1 MCCDSRLLP
10 TLAASMLAWA
20 AAGCTPMGQV
30 ERAALET
37 ITPYKVEVVQGNF
50 VSKDQIDQL
59 RAGMSR
65 QQVREILGTPLL
77 TDVFHAQ
84 RWDYVFTIERQPL
97 APQRRRMT
105 VFFDDDRFTRVE
117 GDAMP
122 SEQAF
127 VAGLSKP
134 RRSPRQVPLQAS
146 EEQLLA
152 AQRGPANA
160 PPSTRTAP
168 DPAPTRYPPLEP

>member
-1 MCCDSRLLP
+1 MNQ
-10 TLAASMLAWA
+10 
-20 AAGCTPMGQV
+20 AGRG
-30 ERAALET
+30 ALEAM
-37 ITPYKVEVVQGNF
+37 TPYKVEVVQGNF
-50 VSKDQIDQL
+50 VGKEQIEQL
-59 RAGMSR
+59 RTGMSR

-105 VFFDDDRFTRVE
+105 VFFDDDRLSGVA

-122 SEQAF
+122 SEQEF

-134 RRSPRQVPLQAS
+134 RRNPRQVPLQAS

-152 AQRGPANA
+152 AQRDPSDA
-160 PPSTRTAP
+160 PPSPRDTP
-168 DPAPTRYPPLEP
+168 DPTPSTTPTRYPPLEP

>member
-1 MCCDSRLLP
+1 
-10 TLAASMLAWA
+10 
-20 AAGCTPMGQV
+20 
-30 ERAALET
+30 
-37 ITPYKVEVVQGNF
+37 
-50 VSKDQIDQL
+50 
-59 RAGMSR
+59 
-65 QQVREILGTPLL
+65 LL

-105 VFFDDDRFTRVE
+105 VFFDDDRLSGVA

-122 SEQAF
+122 SEQEF

-134 RRSPRQVPLQAS
+134 RLNPRQVPLQAS

-152 AQRGPANA
+152 AQRDPSDALPSPRDTPDPTPA
-160 PPSTRTAP
+160 TAP
-168 DPAPTRYPPLEP
+168 MRYPPLEP

>member
-1 MCCDSRLLP
+1 
-10 TLAASMLAWA
+10 MLACA
-20 AAGCTPMGQV
+20 VAGCTSMDLTG
-30 ERAALET
+30 RGALEA

-50 VSKDQIDQL
+50 VGKDQVEQL
-59 RAGMSR
+59 RTGMSR

-105 VFFDDDRFTRVE
+105 VFFDDDRLARVE

-122 SEQAF
+122 SEQDF

-134 RRSPRQVPLQAS
+134 RLSPRQVPLQAS

-152 AQRGPANA
+152 AQRDHPGVPA
-160 PPSTRTAP
+160 PTRAAP
-168 DPAPTRYPPLEP
+168 DPAPSAALTRYPPLEP

>member
-1 MCCDSRLLP
+1 
-10 TLAASMLAWA
+10 MLAWA
-20 AAGCTPMGQV
+20 VAGCTSMNQAG
-30 ERAALET
+30 RGALEAM
-37 ITPYKVEVVQGNF
+37 TPYKVEIVQGNF
-50 VSKDQIDQL
+50 VSKEQIAQL
-59 RAGMSR
+59 RNGMSR

-105 VFFDDDRFTRVE
+105 VFFDGDRLSGVE

-122 SEQAF
+122 SEQEF

-134 RRSPRQVPLQAS
+134 RLLSKDVPMQAS

-152 AQRGPANA
+152 AQRDHPGVSA
-160 PPSTRTAP
+160 PTRA
-168 DPAPTRYPPLEP
+168 DEPAPSAISTRYPPLEP

>member
-1 MCCDSRLLP
+1 MNQ
-10 TLAASMLAWA
+10 
-20 AAGCTPMGQV
+20 AG
-30 ERAALET
+30 RDALESM
-37 ITPYKVEVVQGNF
+37 TPYKVEVVQGNF
-50 VSKDQIDQL
+50 VGKEQIAQL
-59 RAGMSR
+59 REGMSR

-105 VFFDDDRFTRVE
+105 VFFDGDRLSGTE

-122 SEQAF
+122 SEQEF

-134 RRSPRQVPLQAS
+134 RLRPREVPMQAS
-146 EEQLLA
+146 EEQLLS
-152 AQRGPANA
+152 AQRDH
-160 PPSTRTAP
+160 PSV
-168 DPAPTRYPPLEP
+168 PAPTRAEVPAPSAISTRYPPLEP